1 MCSVSVKEV
10 WPVCLYVQLR
20 RCGKALDTKIHYPN
34 IYVNIPTNLLMLIK
48 LDRLNVPRSSVN
60 IIKKILLT

>member
-1 MCSVSVKEV
+1 MS
-10 WPVCLYVQLR
+10 QLR